1 MPQILK
7 NDCFK
12 NMSVALL
19 LMGYCIF
26 LKIACFNKRAA
37 HMP

>member
-7 NDCFK
+7 NDYFK

-26 LKIACFNKRAA
+26 LKIACFNKMAA